1 MTGAPLRLTMKAVR
15 KTDYWIALPTNAPIR
30 GGVSGDT
37 LAELYEE
44 VEAAKHFI
52 LDAPAETEIIVTY
65 LYEVAGVPPAVLDTY
80 RELRARRDQVAA
92 QLGETAREAVAA
104 LRAAGVSVRDSAA
117 LLELSK
123 SRVDQLGA

>member
-1 MTGAPLRLTMKAVR
+1 MNSTPLQLTMRAVR
-15 KTDYWIALPTNAPIR
+15 KSDYWIALPVDAPIR

-52 LDAPAETEIIVTY
+52 LDAPAEAEIVVTY
-65 LYEVAGVPPAVLDTY
+65 LYEVDGVPPTVLETY
-80 RELRARRDQVAA
+80 RELRAQRDQVTTR
-92 QLGETAREAVAA
+92 LGESAREAVAA
-104 LRAAGVSVRDSAA
+104 LRAAGISVRDSAA

-123 SRVDQLGA
+123 SRVDQLSA

>member
-1 MTGAPLRLTMKAVR
+1 MTGTPLQLTMRAIRKA
-15 KTDYWIALPTNAPIR
+15 DYWIALPVDAPIA

-37 LAELYEE
+37 LPELYEE

-52 LDAPAETEIIVTY
+52 LDAPSDAEIIVAY
-65 LYEVAGVPPAVLDTY
+65 LYEVAGVSPTVLDTY
-80 RELRARRDQVAA
+80 RELRTQRDQVAA
-92 QLGETAREAVAA
+92 RLGETAREAVAA

-123 SRVDQLGA
+123 SRIDQLSA

>member
-1 MTGAPLRLTMKAVR
+1 MTDAPLRLTMKAVR
-15 KTDYWIALPTNAPIR
+15 KTDYWIALPMDAPIQ

-52 LDAPAETEIIVTY
+52 LDAPAEAEIVVTY

-80 RELRARRDQVAA
+80 RDLRARRDQVAA

-123 SRVDQLGA
+123 SRVDQLSA